1 VSLGELLFG
10 RTATGPKI
18 DLAPLC
24 AHVAA
29 AVRACGPA
37 DPDLNRAR
45 LADHC
50 RNVGMLPLLPDEFD
64 RSASGL
70 DDDGHRRLGVL
81 IGLFDLEPVRAALA
95 ELATNWPVHQIVSS
109 AFTGLAQETTLLK
122 IDVLAQSE
130 HRVEELARRFLA
142 AIRVGASG
150 ETADDSK
157 RRAAALDYAGLLQ
170 EADKARDA
178 AKDRAERLRQLQEQQ
193 ELRRGQRRRV

>member
-10 RTATGPKI
+10 RAATGPKL

-24 AHVAA
+24 AHIAA
-29 AVRACGPA
+29 AARACAPA

-50 RNVGMLPLLPDEFD
+50 RNVGLLPLLPDEFD
-64 RSASGL
+64 RSAPGL
-70 DDDGHRRLGVL
+70 EADGHRRLGLL

-109 AFTGLAQETTLLK
+109 AFTGLAQETPLLT
-122 IDVLAQSE
+122 IDVLGQSE
-130 HRVEELARRFLA
+130 QRVEELARRFLA
-142 AIRVGASG
+142 AIRVGVSG
-150 ETADDSK
+150 ETTDDTK
-157 RRAAALDYAGLLQ
+157 RRACTLDYARLLQ

-193 ELRRGQRRRV
+193 EQRRGQRRRV